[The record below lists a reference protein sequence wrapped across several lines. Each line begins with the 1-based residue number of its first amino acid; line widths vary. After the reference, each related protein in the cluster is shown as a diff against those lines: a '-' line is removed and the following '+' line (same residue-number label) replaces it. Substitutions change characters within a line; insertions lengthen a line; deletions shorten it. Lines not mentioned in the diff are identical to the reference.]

1 MVNIEQGDVK
11 KVLSK
16 NEEHVFDSVV
26 TDPPYEL
33 GFMGKKWD
41 DSGIAFD
48 REMWSEVY
56 RTMKPGAW
64 VCAFSGTRTHHRMM
78 EAMDDVGFDMYGI
91 LMWVY
96 GCLSEDTEILT
107 EDGWKSVDEYNGE
120 KVACWDSGK
129 NEIRLS
135 PIQNKFVYE
144 HDGDMIRFQ
153 NHYTDQLLTPNHRV
167 YYKKS
172 CEKKEYEEHSTP
184 KDWNVNQAKDV
195 LGEKTSNFPLSSYHN
210 GEGMGGTQY
219 ARLLA
224 YVEACGRIDGESS
237 RVKISHNSENREHVN
252 RIDNLLKKLEISFE
266 KREVEDQNQQKTVWF
281 IKEPEDLEIDF
292 SEGILE
298 WDLLWN
304 MTLEEKEVFVETTLA
319 LSEDN
324 AAQTSSRKEKKNWF
338 QALLHCTGEGGID
351 SGDNNSQL
359 DIHSN
364 SITQVKPN
372 KKEGVK
378 NYNGRVWCVETP
390 TGAFMARRNGKAFI
404 TGNSGFPKNHDVSKA
419 IDKELGKY
427 DKREVVGKKSTK
439 IHLENLGDAGY
450 GEEWEVTDPYTDEA
464 KKWEG
469 WGTALK
475 PAYEPIALARKKG
488 DKVDPDL
495 SKGSRF
501 FYCPKAKRSE
511 RNIGCE
517 NNEHPTVKPIELIS
531 YLVRLITPQDGKVLD
546 PFVGSGSTA
555 ISAVLE
561 NRGGLGI
568 ELDDESYSLAS
579 KRVKHVKNN
588 LIQVYDEVYSDPSN
602 NITKKQASTIEHG
615 FWGE

>member
-11 KVLSK
+11 EVLSSK
-16 NEEHVFDSVV
+16 EECTFDSVV

-78 EAMDDVGFDMYGI
+78 EAMDDVGFEMYGI

-107 EDGWKSVDEYNGE
+107 EDGWKDVVEYKGE
-120 KVACWDSGK
+120 KVACWDSSK
-129 NEIRLS
+129 NEVQLS
-135 PIQNKFVYE
+135 PVQNEFVYD

-153 NHYTDQLLTPNHRV
+153 NQLTDQLLTTNHRV
-167 YYKKS
+167 YHEEEGKENYS
-172 CEKKEYEEHSTP
+172 PEEWNVEQAQNLLEKKTL
-184 KDWNVNQAKDV
+184 N
-195 LGEKTSNFPLSSYHN
+195 LPLSSYHD
-210 GEGMGGTQY
+210 GDGIGGTQH
-219 ARLLA
+219 AQLLA
-224 YVEACGRIDGESS
+224 YHFTIGEIVEESGRVRISASS
-237 RVKISHNSENREHVN
+237 GNREHAN
-252 RIDNLLKKLEISFE
+252 LIHNLLEKLGVSFN
-266 KREVEDQNQQKTVWF
+266 KRENKDQSEIVWF
-281 IKEPEDLEIDF
+281 IEKPEDLEFDF
-292 SEGILE
+292 SEAAPN
-298 WDLLWN
+298 WSLLWG
-304 MTLEEKEVFVETTLA
+304 MTLEEKRVFLETALNLIENLA
-319 LSEDN
+319 PRFH
-324 AAQTSSRKEKKNWF
+324 RKEEKNWF
-338 QALLHCTGEGGID
+338 QALLHCTGNGGVLN
-351 SGDNNSQL
+351 GDNNSQL
-359 DIHSN
+359 NLHSN
-364 SITQVKPN
+364 STTQVKPN
-372 KKEGVK
+372 NKRLVK
-378 NYNGRVWCVETP
+378 NYSARVWCVETP
-390 TGAFMARRNGKAFI
+390 TGAFMARRNGKVFI

-427 DKREVVGKKSTK
+427 DEREVVGKKSTK

-450 GEEWEVTDPYTDEA
+450 GEEWEVTEPFTDEA

-475 PAYEPIALARKKG
+475 PAYEPIALARKSG
-488 DKVDPDL
+488 DKVNPDL

-561 NRGGLGI
+561 NRKRLGI
-568 ELDDESYSLAS
+568 ELDEESYSLAS

-588 LIQVYDEVYSDPSN
+588 LIQVYDQIYSDPSN

-615 FWGE
+615 FWSE

>member
-11 KVLSK
+11 KALSEK
-16 NEEHVFDSVV
+16 EEHVFDSVV

-64 VCAFSGTRTHHRMM
+64 ACAFSGTRTHHRMM

-107 EDGWKSVDEYNGE
+107 EDGWKSVDEYNDE
-120 KVACWDSGK
+120 KVACWDSEE
-129 NEIRLS
+129 NEIQLS
-135 PIQNKFVYE
+135 SIRNKFVYE
-144 HDGDMIRFQ
+144 HDGDMTRLQ
-153 NHYTDQLLTPNHRV
+153 NRYTDQLLTHNHRV
-167 YYKKS
+167 YH
-172 CEKKEYEEHSTP
+172 EEEDEGNCSSDEW
-184 KDWNVNQAKDV
+184 KVEQAQN
-195 LGEKTSNFPLSSYHN
+195 LPNRKTLNLPLSSYH
-210 GEGMGGTQY
+210 GGSGIGGTQY

-224 YVEACGRIDGESS
+224 YVYATSKIDKGNGNVRIFQSPE
-237 RVKISHNSENREHVN
+237 KREHLN
-252 RIDNLLKKLEISFE
+252 RIDNLLEKLEISFDKKE
-266 KREVEDQNQQKTVWF
+266 SEDKNQNKIVWS
-281 IKEPEDLEIDF
+281 IKNEDLEFDF
-292 SEGILE
+292 FKTTSK
-298 WDLLWN
+298 WDLLWE
-304 MTLEEKEVFVETTLA
+304 MTLEEKEAFLDTAVNLSKNKTPTFHQKEQNNWLQA
-319 LSEDN
+319 LS
-324 AAQTSSRKEKKNWF
+324 
-338 QALLHCTGEGGID
+338 HCTGNGGIINR
-351 SGDNNSQL
+351 GDDSQL
-359 DIHSN
+359 DLHSN
-364 SITQVKPN
+364 STTQIKPN
-372 KKEGVK
+372 RQRRVK
-378 NYNGRVWCVETP
+378 NYSGRVWCVETP
-390 TGAFMARRNGKAFI
+390 TGAFIARRNGKAFI

-450 GEEWEVTDPYTDEA
+450 GEEWEVTEPYTDEA

-546 PFVGSGSTA
+546 PFVGSGSTV

-561 NRGGLGI
+561 NREGLGI
-568 ELDDESYSLAS
+568 ELDEESYSLAS

-588 LIQVYDEVYSDPSN
+588 LIQVYDEIYSDPSN

>member
-11 KVLSK
+11 EVLSSK
-16 NEEHVFDSVV
+16 EECTFDSVV

-78 EAMDDVGFDMYGI
+78 EAMDDVGFEMYGI

-96 GCLSEDTEILT
+96 GCLSEDIEILT
-107 EDGWKSVDEYNGE
+107 EDGWKDVDGFNGE
-120 KVACWDSGK
+120 KVACWNSRK
-129 NEIRLS
+129 NEIQLS

-153 NHYTDQLLTPNHRV
+153 NRLTDQLVTPNHRV
-167 YYKKS
+167 YHEEEGKENYRSEEWNSKQAQNLLNEKS
-172 CEKKEYEEHSTP
+172 L
-184 KDWNVNQAKDV
+184 N
-195 LGEKTSNFPLSSYHN
+195 LPLSSYHD
-210 GEGMGGTQY
+210 GDGIGGTQY

-224 YVEACGRIDGESS
+224 YSYVSGKVDEERNSVRISQTL
-237 RVKISHNSENREHVN
+237 ENQKYVD
-252 RIDNLLKKLEISFE
+252 RINNLLEELKVSSK
-266 KREVEDQNQQKTVWF
+266 KREKKDLGEIVWF
-281 IKEPEDLEIDF
+281 IEKPQDLKFDL
-292 SEGILE
+292 SEAAHS
-298 WDLLWN
+298 WSLLWD
-304 MTLEEKEVFVETTLA
+304 MTLEEKRAFLDTA
-319 LSEDN
+319 LNLNENISQ
-324 AAQTSSRKEKKNWF
+324 AFHLKEEKNWF
-338 QALLHCTGEGGID
+338 QALLHCTGNGGIVN
-351 SGDNNSQL
+351 GDNNSQL
-359 DIHSN
+359 SPHFN
-364 SITQVKPN
+364 LTTQVKAN
-372 KKEGVK
+372 RKRRVQ
-378 NYNGRVWCVETP
+378 NYCGRVWCVETT
-390 TGAFMARRNGKAFI
+390 TGAFMARRNGKVFI

-427 DKREVVGKKSTK
+427 DEREVVGKKSTK

-450 GEEWEVTDPYTDEA
+450 GEEWEVTEPYTDEA

-475 PAYEPIALARKKG
+475 PAYEPIALARKSG
-488 DKVDPDL
+488 DKIDPDL

-531 YLVRLITPQDGKVLD
+531 YLVRLITPKDGRVLD

-561 NRGGLGI
+561 NRSGLGI
-568 ELDDESYSLAS
+568 ELDEESYSLAS
-579 KRVKHVKNN
+579 KRMKHVKNN
-588 LIQVYDEVYSDPSN
+588 LIQVYDQIYSDPSN
-602 NITKKQASTIEHG
+602 NITKKQASTIEHA
-615 FWGE
+615 FWSD

>member
-11 KVLSK
+11 EVLTSK
-16 NEEHVFDSVV
+16 EECTFDSVV

-64 VCAFSGTRTHHRMM
+64 ACAFSGTRTHHRMM
-78 EAMDDVGFDMYGI
+78 EAMDDVGFEMYGI

-107 EDGWKSVDEYNGE
+107 EDGWKNVDEYDGE
-120 KVACWDSGK
+120 KVACWDSEE
-129 NEIRLS
+129 NEIQLS
-135 PIQNKFVYE
+135 SIQNKFIYE
-144 HDGDMIRFQ
+144 HDGEMVRFQ
-153 NHYTDQLLTPNHRV
+153 DRFTDQLLTPNHRV
-167 YYKKS
+167 YHGVGG
-172 CEKKEYEEHSTP
+172 KENFSPDE
-184 KDWNVNQAKDV
+184 WNVEQVQNLLK
-195 LGEKTSNFPLSSYHN
+195 EKTLNLPLSSYHD
-210 GEGMGGTQY
+210 GGGIGGTKN

-224 YVEACGRIDGESS
+224 YSYVSGKIDEKSNSFRISQSS
-237 RVKISHNSENREHVN
+237 KNRESVN
-252 RIDNLLKKLEISFE
+252 RIDNLLEKLRVSFNKKED
-266 KREVEDQNQQKTVWF
+266 KDQRETVWF
-281 IKEPEDLEIDF
+281 IGEPEDLEFDL
-292 SEGILE
+292 SEAASN
-298 WDLLWN
+298 WSLLWN
-304 MTLEEKEVFVETTLA
+304 MTLEEKGAFLDTVLNLNENTTF
-319 LSEDN
+319 
-324 AAQTSSRKEKKNWF
+324 SSHQKEQVDWF
-338 QALLHCTGEGGID
+338 QALLHCTGNGGILND
-351 SGDNNSQL
+351 DNNYPLSP
-359 DIHSN
+359 HFN
-364 SITQVKPN
+364 STTQVKASRQRQ
-372 KKEGVK
+372 VK
-378 NYNGRVWCVETP
+378 NYSGKVWCVETP
-390 TGAFMARRNGKAFI
+390 TGAFMARRNGKVFI

-427 DKREVVGKKSTK
+427 DEREVVGKKSTK

-450 GEEWEVTDPYTDEA
+450 GEEWEVTEPYTDEA

-475 PAYEPIALARKKG
+475 PAYEPIALARKSG
-488 DKVDPDL
+488 DKIDPDL

-546 PFVGSGSTA
+546 PFVGSGSTV

-561 NRGGLGI
+561 NRRGLGI
-568 ELDDESYSLAS
+568 ELDEESYSLAS
-579 KRVKHVKNN
+579 KRVKYVKNN
-588 LIQVYDEVYSDPSN
+588 LIQVYDQIYSDPSN

-615 FWGE
+615 FWSE

>member
-1 MVNIEQGDVK
+1 MVNVEQGDVK
-11 KVLSK
+11 EVLSGK
-16 NEEHVFDSVV
+16 EEHTFDSVV

-48 REMWSEVY
+48 RKMWSEVY

-107 EDGWKSVDEYNGE
+107 EDGWKDLYEYDSE
-120 KVACWDSGK
+120 KVACWDSNK

-135 PIQNKFVYE
+135 SIHNKFVYE
-144 HDGDMIRFQ
+144 HGGDMIRLQ
-153 NHYTDQLLTPNHRV
+153 NCYTDQLLTPNHRV
-167 YYKKS
+167 YYRKEHKNKKDQLS
-172 CEKKEYEEHSTP
+172 KQFKS
-184 KDWNVNQAKDV
+184 KDWRIEQAQN
-195 LGEKTSNFPLSSYHN
+195 LINGETLNLPLSSYHD
-210 GEGMGGTQY
+210 GEGIGGTQY
-219 ARLLA
+219 AQLSA
-224 YVEACGRIDGESS
+224 YFYASGKIDEESS
-237 RVKISHNSENREHVN
+237 RVRIVQNSENREHIN
-252 RIDNLLKKLEISFE
+252 RLDNLLEKLRINFE
-266 KREVEDQNQQKTVWF
+266 KKKGKNQHEIIWLIKKSENLKKSFNEKTPGWN
-281 IKEPEDLEIDF
+281 
-292 SEGILE
+292 
-298 WDLLWN
+298 LLWN
-304 MTLEEKEVFVETTLA
+304 MTLEEKEVFLETTVNLNENITQN
-319 LSEDN
+319 LH
-324 AAQTSSRKEKKNWF
+324 QKERKNWF
-338 QALLHCTGEGGID
+338 QALLHCIGKEGINVGEND
-351 SGDNNSQL
+351 FQL
-359 DIHSN
+359 NLHSN
-364 SITQVKPN
+364 STTQVEPN
-372 KKEGVK
+372 KQRRVK
-378 NYNGRVWCVETP
+378 NYSGKVWCVETS
-390 TGAFMARRNGKAFI
+390 TGAFMARRNGKVFI

-427 DKREVVGKKSTK
+427 DEREVVGKKSTK

-450 GEEWEVTDPYTDEA
+450 GEEWEVTEPYTDEA

-488 DKVDPDL
+488 DRVNPDL

-517 NNEHPTVKPIELIS
+517 DNEHPTVKPIELIS

-561 NRGGLGI
+561 NRSGLGI
-568 ELDDESYSLAS
+568 ELDEESHSLAS
-579 KRVKHVKNN
+579 KRVEYVKNN
-588 LIQVYDEVYSDPSN
+588 LIQVYDQIYNDPSN

-615 FWGE
+615 FWSE